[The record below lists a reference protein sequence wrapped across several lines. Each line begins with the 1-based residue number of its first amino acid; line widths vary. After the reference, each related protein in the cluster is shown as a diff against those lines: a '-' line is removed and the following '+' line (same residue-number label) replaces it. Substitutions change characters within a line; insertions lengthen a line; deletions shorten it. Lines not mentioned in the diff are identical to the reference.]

1 MTTAKGPGLYEFLI
15 EAELQQYYA
24 GIKNDLKVQNV
35 PQLKYVTE
43 DDLHSIGMSRPEVR
57 RLNKY
62 FQKHFPQNYL
72 SKLKKMILPGS
83 RRGDE
88 QQVASMVAMLPD
100 EGPDKPAVRVPNKHI
115 IPAEAIIVNKELGSG
130 EFGVVQQGVW
140 TNDGERIQVAIK
152 CLSRER
158 MQNNPIEFLKEAG
171 IMHSIDHEHI
181 VRLYGV
187 VLDTGALMLVTE
199 LAPLRSLLEC
209 LKEPSLR
216 PSFPVLTLCDFA
228 VQICDGMQYL
238 EAKRLIHR
246 DLAARNILVFSK
258 NKVKI
263 SDFGLSRA
271 LGVGKD
277 YYQTNFNVNL
287 KLPIAW
293 CAPECISYLRF
304 TSASDVWAYGVTLWE
319 IFSYGFQPWAA
330 LTGHQILEAI
340 DEPNFQRLEQP
351 DCCPKEYFNVM
362 LKCWQHDPGK
372 RPRFADLMELLP
384 ECKPEQVQA
393 VQDCCEEPAKAKREQ
408 LLYRVGDVITVLDKG
423 PIPNVSGCWK
433 GVLNSGKTGLFNP
446 AHTVAYLGSNLPA
459 APGGKP
465 GEFVRGDGKN
475 PYSSRRRL
483 RPEMISRPQGDLK
496 HTGHVGLDGSYF
508 GDMSFLGGKQY
519 QHLPHQVVAPYKPQ
533 EDSEPAGRAPGQ
545 DQSDRAPLLKP
556 VPQKMAD
563 CDVAPKSKVQLVTDH
578 EYHEISDE
586 ESLPPPADSPCFE
599 KSFDLGPSLLDEM
612 ESMIRGLGSSGSGA
626 GSGASTP
633 PPPSPLDETTNVRN
647 ELREIAAKV
656 TSTTGRKKQAT
667 VKPISA
673 SDEKTLDSAIAMAH
687 ELAARSMSELDS
699 GGGSPPE
706 SPHTPAG
713 GRRKFS
719 FRFPAPSASS
729 LSGGGGGDGGG
740 TGTTGRG
747 RRHEVRRT
755 FSEEAASI
763 PDIQT
768 LMSTSVSCTP
778 PPSPAHD
785 IPFATVALWSKA
797 STEFCFARCR
807 ELLETTPR
815 ADGGLAS
822 SPSAALRLGDGET
835 GGGTESPDGT
845 DGGGATCREQF
856 DKSGAGRAVGGSGSG
871 SRNSAD
877 CTEYVRA
884 RTKYGLPTPPAFQP
898 RRAKSVTRGPLADFS
913 DSGGSKEVLNGYGT
927 FSRDCERPPSKQIAR
942 KCSGHSGVKLSHEN
956 SVFEL
961 KSTGAGSLDS
971 PCADRRKEISAEV
984 ENSRKAV
991 SAGNSPRRLKFP
1003 VSAKPATSV
1012 SADHSLRSLA
1022 VVDNFGKLDVRAEQK
1037 GQVIGRVADS
1047 RRSGHS
1053 TELPGKQYVR
1063 NVMSNLGSKLPFAKS
1078 WQQQKLTRS
1087 QPEVSTGA
1095 VDVPGRNFGLRGAR
1109 RRRSSVVG
1117 AEMSRSTES
1126 ADRRGASGGNCT
1138 PWEVRPSESGL
1149 QRCSEDGLLGRA
1161 RSHSSPF
1168 DTNSCGQRIRT
1179 RDTRLAS
1186 VECGAYGERHTR
1198 NWDGAF
1204 ERQIHGGAREPFDAP
1219 HLSGGC
1225 RDVGNY
1231 VSSGILDGL
1240 YWPKLAVGYSCDDRC
1255 ETSLGVRNCG
1265 QSSLREESTSYS
1277 VQCQPVSE
1285 FSQGTQTEGHD
1296 RNDSSL
1302 FRTYSKVNEAS
1313 EANASPIANNSLTQV
1328 FSERVVRVPGAA
1340 NTLVFSSYHSDTAD
1354 CGRYLGN
1361 SASPMRDGTSLGTTC
1376 EISSPE
1382 SLISGIP
1389 KSFPRGRGRERRE
1402 TGSGSRRVV
1411 PPLGSE
1417 FPHPPSTTS
1426 SSSSSSSSSW
1436 DGSEPWDLTPYLRR
1450 VPTVPAALSDVAVAV
1465 RHVPERPSSS
1475 STLSL
1480 TTTGSSTS
1488 QPQPLPAPRAL
1499 GAPPPPPAQGR
1510 PRSRE
1515 LQTGSEDEG
1524 PSPSP
1529 TSSDGANPIP
1539 LPPRDRSRP
1548 PAPSKPRH
1556 QRKHPLIIP
1565 GGGVSRTLARL
1576 GSVDSDEGADDRDRL
1591 SPQLQRRGHSPP
1603 PRLDEAEEEE
1613 GGDTSEQP
1621 RNGQVATETT
1631 ADADRTGS
1639 PCDGDDSF
1647 ERHIADELEALDAME
1662 EEPGVGAGAGPRPDG
1677 HAVSCED
1684 LLEFASPRT
1693 AGPRRGA
1700 DSDEVRIMRK
1710 VLGPEAAG
1718 PAELCV
1724 SALEAAGWDVHRAI
1738 KLRRLHALLLHH
1750 RGGGGEGE
1758 GKLCA
1763 KLQNKAVLEHMHFD
1777 YQNLLGS
1784 NKCVYVNGLD
1794 CSE

>member
-699 GGGSPPE
+699 GGVAGGGGGPRTGSGVGSMQGSPPE

-763 PDIQT
+763 PDIQVPSEQSSSDDSKSKDSEHSSLTEEARAAYTT
-768 LMSTSVSCTP
+768 LVEAPAAAVTVPVPGVATAVSSDAGSNP
-778 PPSPAHD
+778 
-785 IPFATVALWSKA
+785 
-797 STEFCFARCR
+797 
-807 ELLETTPR
+807 
-815 ADGGLAS
+815 
-822 SPSAALRLGDGET
+822 LRLLR
-835 GGGTESPDGT
+835 S
-845 DGGGATCREQF
+845 
-856 DKSGAGRAVGGSGSG
+856 
-871 SRNSAD
+871 
-877 CTEYVRA
+877 
-884 RTKYGLPTPPAFQP
+884 
-898 RRAKSVTRGPLADFS
+898 GPL
-913 DSGGSKEVLNGYGT
+913 
-927 FSRDCERPPSKQIAR
+927 P
-942 KCSGHSGVKLSHEN
+942 
-956 SVFEL
+956 
-961 KSTGAGSLDS
+961 
-971 PCADRRKEISAEV
+971 
-984 ENSRKAV
+984 
-991 SAGNSPRRLKFP
+991 
-1003 VSAKPATSV
+1003 
-1012 SADHSLRSLA
+1012 
-1022 VVDNFGKLDVRAEQK
+1022 
-1037 GQVIGRVADS
+1037 
-1047 RRSGHS
+1047 
-1053 TELPGKQYVR
+1053 
-1063 NVMSNLGSKLPFAKS
+1063 
-1078 WQQQKLTRS
+1078 
-1087 QPEVSTGA
+1087 
-1095 VDVPGRNFGLRGAR
+1095 
-1109 RRRSSVVG
+1109 
-1117 AEMSRSTES
+1117 
-1126 ADRRGASGGNCT
+1126 
-1138 PWEVRPSESGL
+1138 
-1149 QRCSEDGLLGRA
+1149 
-1161 RSHSSPF
+1161 
-1168 DTNSCGQRIRT
+1168 
-1179 RDTRLAS
+1179 
-1186 VECGAYGERHTR
+1186 
-1198 NWDGAF
+1198 
-1204 ERQIHGGAREPFDAP
+1204 
-1219 HLSGGC
+1219 
-1225 RDVGNY
+1225 
-1231 VSSGILDGL
+1231 
-1240 YWPKLAVGYSCDDRC
+1240 
-1255 ETSLGVRNCG
+1255 
-1265 QSSLREESTSYS
+1265 
-1277 VQCQPVSE
+1277 
-1285 FSQGTQTEGHD
+1285 
-1296 RNDSSL
+1296 
-1302 FRTYSKVNEAS
+1302 
-1313 EANASPIANNSLTQV
+1313 
-1328 FSERVVRVPGAA
+1328 
-1340 NTLVFSSYHSDTAD
+1340 
-1354 CGRYLGN
+1354 
-1361 SASPMRDGTSLGTTC
+1361 
-1376 EISSPE
+1376 
-1382 SLISGIP
+1382 
-1389 KSFPRGRGRERRE
+1389 
-1402 TGSGSRRVV
+1402 
-1411 PPLGSE
+1411 
-1417 FPHPPSTTS
+1417 
-1426 SSSSSSSSSW
+1426 
-1436 DGSEPWDLTPYLRR
+1436 
-1450 VPTVPAALSDVAVAV
+1450 VAV
-1465 RHVPERPSSS
+1465 RRPRGAQQ
-1475 STLSL
+1475 L
-1480 TTTGSSTS
+1480 
-1488 QPQPLPAPRAL
+1488 QPLPAPRAL
-1499 GAPPPPPAQGR
+1499 GAPPPPPVQGR

-1613 GGDTSEQP
+1613 GGETSEPP
-1621 RNGQVATETT
+1621 RNGQVAAETT

-1738 KLRRLHALLLHH
+1738 KLRRLHTLLLHH

-1758 GKLCA
+1758 EPCDETALRSALEGAGWDVARALLA
-1763 KLQNKAVLEHMHFD
+1763 LQA
-1777 YQNLLGS
+1777 QGTLLPPAIQ
-1784 NKCVYVNGLD
+1784 V
-1794 CSE
+1794 

>member
-465 GEFVRGDGKN
+465 GEFVRGDSVRSLRSSTSGKMSDGKN

-699 GGGSPPE
+699 GGVAGGGGGPRTGSGVGSMQGSPPE

-763 PDIQT
+763 PDIQVPSEQSSSDDSKSKDSEHSSLTEEARAAYTT
-768 LMSTSVSCTP
+768 LVEAPAAAVTVPVPGVATAVSSDAGSNP
-778 PPSPAHD
+778 
-785 IPFATVALWSKA
+785 
-797 STEFCFARCR
+797 
-807 ELLETTPR
+807 
-815 ADGGLAS
+815 
-822 SPSAALRLGDGET
+822 LRLLR
-835 GGGTESPDGT
+835 S
-845 DGGGATCREQF
+845 
-856 DKSGAGRAVGGSGSG
+856 
-871 SRNSAD
+871 
-877 CTEYVRA
+877 
-884 RTKYGLPTPPAFQP
+884 
-898 RRAKSVTRGPLADFS
+898 GPL
-913 DSGGSKEVLNGYGT
+913 
-927 FSRDCERPPSKQIAR
+927 P
-942 KCSGHSGVKLSHEN
+942 
-956 SVFEL
+956 
-961 KSTGAGSLDS
+961 
-971 PCADRRKEISAEV
+971 
-984 ENSRKAV
+984 
-991 SAGNSPRRLKFP
+991 
-1003 VSAKPATSV
+1003 
-1012 SADHSLRSLA
+1012 
-1022 VVDNFGKLDVRAEQK
+1022 
-1037 GQVIGRVADS
+1037 
-1047 RRSGHS
+1047 
-1053 TELPGKQYVR
+1053 
-1063 NVMSNLGSKLPFAKS
+1063 
-1078 WQQQKLTRS
+1078 
-1087 QPEVSTGA
+1087 
-1095 VDVPGRNFGLRGAR
+1095 
-1109 RRRSSVVG
+1109 
-1117 AEMSRSTES
+1117 
-1126 ADRRGASGGNCT
+1126 
-1138 PWEVRPSESGL
+1138 
-1149 QRCSEDGLLGRA
+1149 
-1161 RSHSSPF
+1161 
-1168 DTNSCGQRIRT
+1168 
-1179 RDTRLAS
+1179 
-1186 VECGAYGERHTR
+1186 
-1198 NWDGAF
+1198 
-1204 ERQIHGGAREPFDAP
+1204 
-1219 HLSGGC
+1219 
-1225 RDVGNY
+1225 
-1231 VSSGILDGL
+1231 
-1240 YWPKLAVGYSCDDRC
+1240 
-1255 ETSLGVRNCG
+1255 
-1265 QSSLREESTSYS
+1265 
-1277 VQCQPVSE
+1277 
-1285 FSQGTQTEGHD
+1285 
-1296 RNDSSL
+1296 
-1302 FRTYSKVNEAS
+1302 
-1313 EANASPIANNSLTQV
+1313 
-1328 FSERVVRVPGAA
+1328 
-1340 NTLVFSSYHSDTAD
+1340 
-1354 CGRYLGN
+1354 
-1361 SASPMRDGTSLGTTC
+1361 
-1376 EISSPE
+1376 
-1382 SLISGIP
+1382 
-1389 KSFPRGRGRERRE
+1389 
-1402 TGSGSRRVV
+1402 
-1411 PPLGSE
+1411 
-1417 FPHPPSTTS
+1417 
-1426 SSSSSSSSSW
+1426 
-1436 DGSEPWDLTPYLRR
+1436 
-1450 VPTVPAALSDVAVAV
+1450 VAV
-1465 RHVPERPSSS
+1465 RRPRGAQQ
-1475 STLSL
+1475 L
-1480 TTTGSSTS
+1480 
-1488 QPQPLPAPRAL
+1488 QPLPAPRAL
-1499 GAPPPPPAQGR
+1499 GAPPPPPVQGR

-1613 GGDTSEQP
+1613 GGETSEPP
-1621 RNGQVATETT
+1621 RNGQVAAETT

-1738 KLRRLHALLLHH
+1738 KLRRLHTLLLHH

-1758 GKLCA
+1758 EPCDETALRSALEGAGWDVARALLA
-1763 KLQNKAVLEHMHFD
+1763 LQA
-1777 YQNLLGS
+1777 QGTLLPPAIQ
-1784 NKCVYVNGLD
+1784 V
-1794 CSE
+1794 